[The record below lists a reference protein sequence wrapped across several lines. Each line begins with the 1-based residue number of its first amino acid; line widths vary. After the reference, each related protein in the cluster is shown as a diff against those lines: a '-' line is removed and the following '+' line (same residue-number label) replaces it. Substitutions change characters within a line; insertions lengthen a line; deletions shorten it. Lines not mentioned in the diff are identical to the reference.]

1 MLKKNKKTLVFSLG
15 GSLIIPDDVINVSFL
30 KKLRELIIDLLEQEV
45 ESLEGLND
53 EILNRKVIES
63 LSTYKVEEY
72 ELTAYC
78 PCEICCG
85 KYSDGITYSGTH
97 ATYGRTIA
105 VDPKV
110 IPIGSTVY
118 IDGIGIR
125 IAEDIGGAID
135 GKHIDI
141 YFDNHEDALD
151 FGVQNANVIIL
162 EKGRKQ

>member
-1 MLKKNKKTLVFSLG
+1 LYPIITFEKSSKKYEEKQSEMIVAQQGLISSLKTT
-15 GSLIIPDDVINVSFL
+15 
-30 KKLRELIIDLLEQEV
+30 IDLLEQEV